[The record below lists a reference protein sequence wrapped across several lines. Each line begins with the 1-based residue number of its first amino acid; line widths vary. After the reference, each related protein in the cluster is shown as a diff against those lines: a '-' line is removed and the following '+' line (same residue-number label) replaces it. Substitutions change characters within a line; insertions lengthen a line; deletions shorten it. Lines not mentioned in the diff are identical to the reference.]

1 MPKKQKLKLAN
12 PESIRLLY
20 HMMNDV
26 HRLFVHFKLPYW
38 IDGGSILGAI
48 RNKGIIPWDDDLD
61 IGILKKDEKRF
72 LRLRSV
78 LGRAGYSITPVWF
91 GYKIFY
97 SDRPFIDGFD
107 YSFPFMDVFIFDLID
122 GEYKLAQDEAR
133 EMWPKESWPK
143 DDLFPLKPY
152 RLGEIIAMGP
162 AKHLDYLNK
171 MYGNDWNEIAYR
183 QWDHEAEES
192 VKRIRVT
199 LTPEMRGP
207 AQPTAVVQNPAVDE
221 IIAEDQA
228 KHVKKSTRVSR
239 KGRSVSRKSRSVSR
253 KGRSASRKST
263 SRKGRSVSRKS
274 RSASRKG
281 RSASRKS
288 RSTSRKGRSASRKR
302 RSASRKSSSRYR
314 KRSSSRKGRSSAR
327 KSASRKGRSNSSS
340 RKRSLFRESGSIYQ
354 KAILK
359 ALEKDS
365 PLSLREVMRNQGIPD
380 SKKTY
385 VIDAIKA
392 LLKNG
397 KVRVVEHTTRIT
409 QYMDN
414 KYALN

>member
-1 MPKKQKLKLAN
+1 MANPLGAVFNIMVSDVNLETFEPLFRYVITDVIFIYSKIILFVNNIKMPRKHKLKLAN

-38 IDGGSILGAI
+38 IDGGSILGSI
-48 RNKGIIPWDDDLD
+48 RHGGIIPWDDDLD

-122 GEYKLAQDEAR
+122 GEYKLSHDDAR
-133 EMWPKESWPK
+133 EMWPKESWKK

-152 RLGEIIAMGP
+152 RLGEIVAMGP

-192 VKRIRVT
+192 VKRVRVT

-207 AQPTAVVQNPAVDE
+207 ALPTAVVQNPEVDA
-221 IIAEDQA
+221 IISEDQA
-228 KHVKKSTRVSR
+228 KHIKKSTRVSR
-239 KGRSVSRKSRSVSR
+239 KSTSRKAVSRKSASRKAVSRKSASRKPRSVSRSRKSTSRKSRSVSR
-253 KGRSASRKST
+253 S
-263 SRKGRSVSRKS
+263 
-274 RSASRKG
+274 
-281 RSASRKS
+281 
-288 RSTSRKGRSASRKR
+288 
-302 RSASRKSSSRYR
+302 
-314 KRSSSRKGRSSAR
+314 R
-327 KSASRKGRSNSSS
+327 KSASRKSKSVSRS
-340 RKRSLFRESGSIYQ
+340 RKSASRKAVSRKTASRKPRSKSVSRSKSKISVKRSGNMYI
-354 KAILK
+354 
-359 ALEKDS
+359 
-365 PLSLREVMRNQGIPD
+365 V
-380 SKKTY
+380 
-385 VIDAIKA
+385 
-392 LLKNG
+392 NG
-397 KVRVVEHTTRIT
+397 KRYVLSGKKIV
-409 QYMDN
+409 
-414 KYALN
+414 KA